1 MTVLGLVLAR
11 GGSKRVPRKNLRSLG
26 GKPLIGWTIMAARYA
41 RLIDRLVVSSDDD
54 EILDVA
60 KRWKA
65 EPLKRPV
72 ELATDGITSYP
83 AMLHALDTVGA
94 FDWLCLLQPT
104 SPFRSVGDIDKCL
117 IWAGLCGKPAIV
129 SVEMGK
135 TVPNGAIYVCR
146 PDWLRTALAE
156 GVELPFD
163 MPGLAKFPMPAERSI
178 DIDTEEDFERAE
190 AMVKEKAA

>member
-1 MTVLGLVLAR
+1 
-11 GGSKRVPRKNLRSLG
+11 
-26 GKPLIGWTIMAARYA
+26 
-41 RLIDRLVVSSDDD
+41 
-54 EILDVA
+54 
-60 KRWKA
+60 
-65 EPLKRPV
+65 
-72 ELATDGITSYP
+72 
-83 AMLHALDTVGA
+83 
-94 FDWLCLLQPT
+94 
-104 SPFRSVGDIDKCL
+104 
-117 IWAGLCGKPAIV
+117 
-129 SVEMGK
+129 MGK